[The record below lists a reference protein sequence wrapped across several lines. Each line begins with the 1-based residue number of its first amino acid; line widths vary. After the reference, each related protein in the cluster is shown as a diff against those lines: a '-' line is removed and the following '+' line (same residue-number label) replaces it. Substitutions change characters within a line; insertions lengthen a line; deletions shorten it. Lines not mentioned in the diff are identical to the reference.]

1 MLRYLVTSDM
11 VLRYCSRVPDLTRQV
26 ATAWYLGEND
36 DGMAPKVTWRVPFLD
51 TRSSAALLS
60 LTLSYYAEYHE
71 GIVATKICALSVNHV
86 NPFAGA
92 PIPVHP

>member
-1 MLRYLVTSDM
+1 M

-26 ATAWYLGEND
+26 ATAWYLGKDD
-36 DGMAPKVTWRVPFLD
+36 DGMAPKVTWRVSFLD

-60 LTLSYYAEYHE
+60 LTSSFDAEYHE
-71 GIVATKICALSVNHV
+71 GIVATKMCALSANRVNS
-86 NPFAGA
+86 FAGA